1 MKKRAILI
9 LLSLT
14 IVTGVFISCT
24 TGEKV
29 VEDTKK
35 VVDQGVDMTKDALE
49 KGKEMITGDKT
60 PGKVVENYTDT
71 KKVSDYNLEN
81 FKMDMEAEGHK
92 VEIMSKEKDFFDSP
106 KYEVKIGDAKVL
118 AYDYE
123 EMTTLEKDMSGITEN
138 GAMISGTKVM
148 WEKTPHYYKK
158 GELLVIYDGTDT
170 AVITA
175 LDKVLGSELYKK

>member
-1 MKKRAILI
+1 MKKKAILI

-14 IVTGVFISCT
+14 IITGVFISCSAT
-24 TGEKV
+24 EKV
-29 VEDTKK
+29 VEDTKNI
-35 VVDQGVDMTKDALE
+35 VDQGVDITKDALE
-49 KGKEMITGDKT
+49 KGKEMITDDKT

-81 FKMDMEAEGHK
+81 FKIDMETQGYT

-106 KYEVKIGDAKVL
+106 KFEVKIGDAKVL

-138 GAMISGTKVM
+138 GLMVSGTKVT
-148 WEKTPHYYKK
+148 WETTPHYYKK

-170 AVITA
+170 NVITA
-175 LDKVLGSELYKK
+175 LNKVLGTELYK